1 MRRLIQ
7 VLITG
12 LVLISGVGHAH
23 LLNMTEM
30 TLRVVPGDTSVLV
43 IRIDLGQSLLAPEA
57 YWEAISA
64 PKGDQLRLLQPAITT
79 LEQNITVTTNG
90 MQQPIRLNEWQL
102 RADSLE
108 AIRNPLTPQMA
119 TLEFQTGALA
129 GETVE
134 LNLSPALQIPW
145 PCLLRVDLPG
155 GVTPVSR
162 LLTDDVRNS
171 RPISLKGKTP
181 SDDTSIL
188 VRLAE
193 AFQGWA
199 PSVTWV
205 AVGFQHIIPMG
216 LDHIGF
222 ILGLFFLTTKVST
235 LFWQVTCFT
244 LAHTLT
250 LGLAS
255 LGIVNVPAHIIE
267 PLIALSIVYVALDNL
282 YHATLAR
289 LRLLVVTLFG
299 LLHGLGFASA
309 LSAMQ
314 LPEDNFLSSLLLF
327 NLGVELGQVA
337 VLVIAFAAVGWL
349 RNWSGY
355 GERVARPA
363 TLTIAGA
370 GMYWLIKRVV
380 F

>member
-1 MRRLIQ
+1 MRRFLQI
-7 VLITG
+7 VLAG
-12 LVLISGVGHAH
+12 LVLVSGVVQAH

-30 TLRVVPGDTSVLV
+30 NLRVASGEASTLV
-43 IRIDLGQSLLAPEA
+43 IRIDLGQSLLEPEA
-57 YWEAISA
+57 YWESITA
-64 PKGDQLRLLQPAITT
+64 PETDQRRLLQPAITA
-79 LEQNITVTTNG
+79 LEQNVIVIANG
-90 MQQPIRLNEWQL
+90 SQRALELSTWQL
-102 RADSLE
+102 QAHSLE
-108 AIRNPLTPQMA
+108 AIQNPLTPQMA
-119 TLEFQTGALA
+119 TLEFKVDALA
-129 GETVE
+129 GDSVE
-134 LNLSPALQIPW
+134 LSLNPALQVPW

-162 LLTDDVRNS
+162 LLTDEVRES
-171 RPISLKGKTP
+171 RPIPLTGNVQ
-181 SDDTSIL
+181 SDDATIL
-188 VRLAE
+188 VRLAH
-193 AFQGWA
+193 AFQGWV

-216 LDHIGF
+216 LDHIAF
-222 ILGLFFLTTKVST
+222 ILGLFFLTTRVST

-244 LAHTLT
+244 LAHTVT

-255 LGIVNVPAHIIE
+255 LGIVNVPAGIIE
-267 PLIALSIVYVALDNL
+267 PLIALSIVYIALDNL
-282 YHATLAR
+282 YSKSLAR

-309 LSAMQ
+309 LSALQ
-314 LPEDNFLSSLLLF
+314 LPEDNFLSALLLF
-327 NLGVELGQVA
+327 NLGVELGQIA

-370 GMYWLIKRVV
+370 GMYWLIKRLV